1 MSIAI
6 TAATGRYG
14 RAAIDALLRRGV
26 PAHQIVAVGRNPE
39 KLAELSGLGIATRVA
54 DYGDPAAL
62 KAAFADVE
70 KLLFV
75 SGTEVGTRL
84 QQHRNVVDAA
94 ARAGVG
100 LIAYTSVVKAD
111 TSTLMVAPDHKATE
125 AYIRESGLPF
135 VFLRNSWYMAN
146 YTDMAAAYVGTGEVL
161 GAAGDGRVSAATH
174 ADYADA
180 AAAVLSTSGHENTVY
195 ELGGD
200 TAFTVG
206 EYAQALSESSN
217 RDVVYRDL
225 SKGDYVAALGGFGFP
240 ADLAEVFA
248 DGDLGVARGD
258 LLIDSGDLGR
268 LIGRPTAK
276 MRDAVADALSV

>member
-14 RAAIDALLRRGV
+14 RQAIDALLSRGV
-26 PAHQIVAVGRNPE
+26 SANQVIAVGRNPE
-39 KLAELSGLGIATRVA
+39 KLAELSGLGVTTRQA

-62 KAAFADVE
+62 DAALTGVDR
-70 KLLFV
+70 LLFV
-75 SGTEVGTRL
+75 SGSEVGKRM

-94 ARAGVG
+94 VRAGVG
-100 LIAYTSVVKAD
+100 LIAYTSAPKAD
-111 TSTLMVAPDHKATE
+111 TSALLVARDHNATE

-146 YTDMAAAYVGTGEVL
+146 YTDMAAAYVQNGTVP

-180 AAAVLSTSGHENTVY
+180 AAAVLTTSGHENKIY
-195 ELGGD
+195 ELGGN
-200 TAFTVG
+200 TSFTMA
-206 EYAQALSESSN
+206 EFAHALSEASSTN
-217 RDVVYRDL
+217 VVYKDL
-225 SKGDYVAALGGFGFP
+225 TKEDYLAELQGFGLP
-240 ADLAEVFA
+240 AELAEVLA

-258 LLIDSGDLGR
+258 LLVDTGDLSR
-268 LIGRPTAK
+268 LIGRPTVTMPA
-276 MRDAVADALSV
+276 AVADALRA

>member
-1 MSIAI
+1 M
-6 TAATGRYG
+6 
-14 RAAIDALLRRGV
+14 
-26 PAHQIVAVGRNPE
+26 
-39 KLAELSGLGIATRVA
+39 
-54 DYGDPAAL
+54 
-62 KAAFADVE
+62 
-70 KLLFV
+70 
-75 SGTEVGTRL
+75 
-84 QQHRNVVDAA
+84 
-94 ARAGVG
+94 
-100 LIAYTSVVKAD
+100 
-111 TSTLMVAPDHKATE
+111 
-125 AYIRESGLPF
+125 
-135 VFLRNSWYMAN
+135 FLRNSWYMAN

-161 GAAGDGRVSAATH
+161 GAAGGDGRVSAATH

-258 LLIDSGDLGR
+258 LLIDSGGPGPTHRPPPHRENARRGGGR
-268 LIGRPTAK
+268 
-276 MRDAVADALSV
+276 S